1 MWNQIPKN
9 KLIDMRCEL
18 ETAYEQLCAKGL
30 KLNMSRGNP
39 GPDQLALS
47 MGMLRNWPGDEPDA
61 WIVEGGADARN
72 YGLLDGIPEAK
83 KLMGEL
89 LDVPAD
95 QIIVGPQ
102 ASLNLMYDALARAML
117 YGVLGSTPWC
127 RLPKIKFLCPVPGYD
142 RHFRITEKLGFEL
155 ISVAMNE
162 NGPDMD
168 IVEELVKDEA
178 VKGIWCVPRFSNPSG
193 IVYSGETVRRIAAL
207 KPAAADFR
215 VMWDNAYCVHALYP
229 DAPQVLNIITECE
242 KAGNPDLVYEFCST
256 SKITFPGAGI
266 SAFAASPA
274 NIADQKKWLGI
285 QTISY
290 DKLNQLRHVRFL
302 RDKAGVLAHMQK
314 QADLIRP
321 KFELVQE
328 ILKRELEGTGIG
340 SWSDPRGGYFV
351 SFHSLPGCA
360 RAIVERCRKAGIT
373 LTEAGA
379 TYPYGRDPE
388 DSNIRIAPTF
398 PSIEELKLA
407 LEGFTLCVKLVSV
420 EKLLSI
426 N

>member
-1 MWNQIPKN
+1 MWNQIPKD
-9 KLIDMRCEL
+9 KLDAMHSEL
-18 ETAYEQLCAKGL
+18 EMAYEQLCAKGL

-39 GPDQLALS
+39 GPDQLDLS
-47 MGMLRNWPGDEPDA
+47 MGMLKNWPGDEPNA
-61 WIVEGGADARN
+61 WIDEGGADARN

-83 KLMGEL
+83 KLFGEL
-89 LDVPAD
+89 LDVPAA

-102 ASLNLMYDALARAML
+102 ASLNLMYDALSRAMI

-127 RLPKIKFLCPVPGYD
+127 KLEKVKFLCPVPGYD

-155 ISVAMNE
+155 ITVPMKE

-168 IVEELVKDEA
+168 VVEELVKDET

-193 IVYSGETVRRIAAL
+193 IVYSDETVRRIAAL
-207 KPAAADFR
+207 KPAASDFR

-229 DAPQVLNIITECE
+229 DAPQVLNILNECV
-242 KAGNPDLVYEFCST
+242 KAGNPDLVYEFAST

-302 RDKAGVLAHMQK
+302 RDKAGILAHMEK
-314 QADLIRP
+314 QANLIRP
-321 KFELVQE
+321 KFELVQQ
-328 ILKRELEGTGIG
+328 ILKRELDGTGIG
-340 SWSDPRGGYFV
+340 KWSDPRGGYFV
-351 SFHSLPGCA
+351 SFYSLPGCA
-360 RAIVERCRKAGIT
+360 KAIVERCRKAGIT

-379 TYPYGRDPE
+379 TYPYGNDPE

-398 PSIEELKLA
+398 PSIEELQLA
-407 LEGFTLCVKLVSV
+407 LEGFALCVKLVSA

-426 N
+426 D

>member
-1 MWNQIPKN
+1 MWNQIPKD
-9 KLIDMRCEL
+9 KLDAMHCEL
-18 ETAYEQLCAKGL
+18 EMAYEQLCAKGL

-39 GPDQLALS
+39 GPDQLDLS
-47 MGMLRNWPGDEPDA
+47 MGMLRDWPGDEPDA

-83 KLMGEL
+83 KFFGEL
-89 LDVPAD
+89 LDVTPA

-102 ASLNLMYDALARAML
+102 ASLNLMYDALSRAVL
-117 YGVLGSTPWC
+117 YGILGSTPWGK
-127 RLPKIKFLCPVPGYD
+127 LPKVRFLCPVPGYD

-155 ISVAMNE
+155 ITVPMNE
-162 NGPDMD
+162 TGPDMD
-168 IVEELVKDEA
+168 VVEELVKDET
-178 VKGIWCVPRFSNPSG
+178 VKGMWCVPRFSNPSG
-193 IVYSGETVRRIAAL
+193 IVYSDETVRRIAAL

-229 DAPQVLNIITECE
+229 DAPQVLNILEECE
-242 KAGNPDLVYEFCST
+242 KAGNPDLAYEFAST

-266 SAFAASPA
+266 SAFASSPA
-274 NIADQKKWLGI
+274 NIAEQKKWLGI

-302 RDKAGVLAHMQK
+302 RNKKGVLAHMEK
-314 QADLIRP
+314 QAALIRP

-328 ILKRELEGTGIG
+328 ILNRELGGTGIG
-340 SWSDPRGGYFV
+340 RWSNPRGGYFI
-351 SFHSLPGCA
+351 SFYSLPGCA
-360 RAIVERCRKAGIT
+360 KAIVERCRKAGIT

-379 TYPYGRDPE
+379 TYPYGNDPE

-398 PSIEELKLA
+398 PSIEELQLA
-407 LEGFTLCVKLVSV
+407 LEGFALCVKLVSA
-420 EKLLSI
+420 EKLMSM